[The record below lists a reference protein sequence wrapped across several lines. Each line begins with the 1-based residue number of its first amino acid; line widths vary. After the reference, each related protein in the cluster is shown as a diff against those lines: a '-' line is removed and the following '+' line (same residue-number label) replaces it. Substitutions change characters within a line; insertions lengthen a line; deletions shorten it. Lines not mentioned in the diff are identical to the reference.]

1 MTTHMMVHGLTVK
14 IDAKGEQCFYETVK
28 TENVKM
34 QIQFQVAS
42 GGFLDI
48 DFKLY
53 NPKGEIVHQVHKE
66 SEGKFTFTAVETGDY
81 KLCFSNA
88 MSTLTPKVVTFTVH
102 VGDLLDPQLT
112 KIDQTDPI
120 VRSILRLTE
129 GLAEIQNEQ
138 KYLRMR
144 EHNHR
149 DLAEETNDKIF
160 YWSIVEI
167 LVLIVTSVAQVFI
180 LKRFFKEDKRR
191 F

>member
-1 MTTHMMVHGLTVK
+1 MPS
-14 IDAKGEQCFYETVK
+14 IA
-28 TENVKM
+28 
-34 QIQFQVAS
+34 
-42 GGFLDI
+42 
-48 DFKLY
+48 
-53 NPKGEIVHQVHKE
+53 
-66 SEGKFTFTAVETGDY
+66 
-81 KLCFSNA
+81 
-88 MSTLTPKVVTFTVH
+88 
-102 VGDLLDPQLT
+102 
-112 KIDQTDPI
+112 DQTDPI

-149 DLAEETNDKIF
+149 DRKYIFNLFLFACYIYTRMTFKVAEETNDKIF